1 MTKDEQKIKKK
12 QFFPIFPKKKKK
24 LDKRAWVTDSILR
37 QIFSQKESLL

>member
-12 QFFPIFPKKKKK
+12 QFFPIFPKKKK

-37 QIFSQKESLL
+37 QIFSQKESL